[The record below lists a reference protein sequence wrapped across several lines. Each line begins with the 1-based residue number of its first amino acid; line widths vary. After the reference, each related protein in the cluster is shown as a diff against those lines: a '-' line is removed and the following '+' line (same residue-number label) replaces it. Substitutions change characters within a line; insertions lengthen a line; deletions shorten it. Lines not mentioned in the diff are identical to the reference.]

1 MGRKK
6 GSRNKETIRKERKI
20 IIISMIIIVVVL
32 LLIFFFRWFFVD
44 RIVSRNN
51 IDLTS
56 DEAISLVGRIKSYS
70 YFDKL
75 GDFEIS
81 NISNQ
86 DKLWFI
92 VETDETYDKELNFY
106 QEGSV
111 VSEEMVNN
119 FFNRYFYEEEI
130 SNEDILCSK
139 DKEIVFD
146 YSSETKTYTANTNYH
161 HHLDTPIIYDKYLYP
176 LSIEKIEKAN
186 GDILYEVSVHKMFG
200 DYCSDIC
207 DITNNFYGTY
217 EDSLNKENV
226 IVNSNNYEN
235 WEDYFVSEKE
245 IEKLYNIEKD
255 NFPTYKYVFVFENN
269 TYYLKSV
276 EISK

>member
-106 QEGSV
+106 QE
-111 VSEEMVNN
+111 
-119 FFNRYFYEEEI
+119 I
-130 SNEDILCSK
+130 K
-139 DKEIVFD
+139 
-146 YSSETKTYTANTNYH
+146 
-161 HHLDTPIIYDKYLYP
+161 
-176 LSIEKIEKAN
+176 
-186 GDILYEVSVHKMFG
+186 
-200 DYCSDIC
+200 
-207 DITNNFYGTY
+207 
-217 EDSLNKENV
+217 
-226 IVNSNNYEN
+226 
-235 WEDYFVSEKE
+235 
-245 IEKLYNIEKD
+245 
-255 NFPTYKYVFVFENN
+255 
-269 TYYLKSV
+269 
-276 EISK
+276 